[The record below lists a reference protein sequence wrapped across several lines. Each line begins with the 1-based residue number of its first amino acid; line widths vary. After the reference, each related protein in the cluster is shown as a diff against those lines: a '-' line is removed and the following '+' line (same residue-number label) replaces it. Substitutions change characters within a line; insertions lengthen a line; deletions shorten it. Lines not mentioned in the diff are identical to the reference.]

1 MNCVKDVM
9 RDSSVEVRCLHFLEK
24 IFVTA
29 KKACKINQPWRR
41 PLPTLILPD
50 SFGTILDATLRSKDK
65 TTNEQSREE
74 VDTIFGH
81 NLSNRTSMLMETVDG
96 KLFLNFKID

>member
-1 MNCVKDVM
+1 M
-9 RDSSVEVRCLHFLEK
+9 
-24 IFVTA
+24 
-29 KKACKINQPWRR
+29 
-41 PLPTLILPD
+41 ILPD

-81 NLSNRTSMLMETVDG
+81 NLSNKTSMLMETVDG